1 MKFTKEEAYKDL
13 VAKLTANGE
22 KLSLSERSINEQLE
36 TLMPLVANEETELS
50 DFVSKTLALFKT
62 ANSNIRNDVS
72 TGIKDYEEKNPYKN
86 KEKKTEKEDDKKS
99 DLEKRME
106 ALEVELSEA
115 KRKEQINGIKTQ
127 LRQALKEKGVNDE
140 EWINTL
146 IPEVAI
152 DAEFKVE
159 DKVEKYVTLFNKS
172 KAKIVKDRTPDGAG
186 GGTDDEKYL
195 SDTINAAADFAKAQR
210 L

>member
-86 KEKKTEKEDDKKS
+86 KVKKTEKEEGEKS

-115 KRKEQINGIKTQ
+115 KRKEQINSIKTQ

-140 EWINTL
+140 EWINAL